1 MKLKFIIIIPE
12 KNKKKKININCFLFH
27 LFSCCVKNFKKN
39 KNVLFLK
46 AASNMFS
53 EKMDIYNIFKTI
65 INIPKIENEKEKLT
79 ITD

>member
-1 MKLKFIIIIPE
+1 
-12 KNKKKKININCFLFH
+12 
-27 LFSCCVKNFKKN
+27 
-39 KNVLFLK
+39 
-46 AASNMFS
+46 MFS